1 MLLDFVLPDKVS
13 LEELGTTKKLC
24 ITFLLRSGLL
34 FCFNPSSI
42 RINYKDS
49 SESVIILQQ
58 FTDQSHWKFHY
69 DWMPGS

>member
-42 RINYKDS
+42 INGNQIKGFEDG
-49 SESVIILQQ
+49 EGNQREKKRKKVNFEKI
-58 FTDQSHWKFHY
+58 
-69 DWMPGS
+69 

>member
-34 FCFNPSSI
+34 FCFNPSSNNDMVTLRYVFYHCLFI
-42 RINYKDS
+42 TKFP
-49 SESVIILQQ
+49 VIYTYPLSFIAM
-58 FTDQSHWKFHY
+58 T
-69 DWMPGS
+69 